1 MSFYEED
8 LAHVH
13 DTGWGGFAAAAGPGI
28 VARLR
33 AAGIDGGLV
42 VSLACGSG
50 LIERILADASYDVL
64 GIDISGAMLE
74 IARRR
79 VPEASFVEASA
90 LDADLPPCAAVIAAG
105 EGLGYL
111 RDPRL
116 ADDALLRTLFG
127 RVHAALS
134 PGGLF
139 LFDLVE
145 EQGPLHDWF
154 EGPDYVLALDTT
166 ATPTEISRRIV
177 LFRHIHGAWRR
188 SDETHR
194 ARLQPR
200 DTVVADLETTG
211 FAVELIAGYADGTP
225 LRPGVVGYSARA

>member
-1 MSFYEED
+1 MSFYAED

-13 DTGWGGFAAAAGPGI
+13 DTGWGYFADAAGPGI

-33 AAGIDGGLV
+33 AAGIEGGRV
-42 VSLACGSG
+42 ISLACGSG
-50 LIERILADASYDVL
+50 LIERVLADAGYDVH

-79 VPEASFVEASA
+79 VPEGTFVEASA
-90 LDADLPPCAAVIAAG
+90 LDAELPRCAAVIAAG

-116 ADDALLRTLFG
+116 ADEALLRTLFT

-134 PGGLF
+134 PGGHF

-145 EQGPLHDWF
+145 EQGAHHDWF
-154 EGPDYVLALDTT
+154 EGPDYVLGVDTT
-166 ATPTEISRRIV
+166 ATPSEISRRIV
-177 LFRHIHGAWRR
+177 LFRHVDGAWRR
-188 SDETHR
+188 SDEIHRTHLR
-194 ARLQPR
+194 NR
-200 DTVVADLETTG
+200 DAVLADLTSAG
-211 FAVELIAGYADGTP
+211 FVAELFAGYADGTP